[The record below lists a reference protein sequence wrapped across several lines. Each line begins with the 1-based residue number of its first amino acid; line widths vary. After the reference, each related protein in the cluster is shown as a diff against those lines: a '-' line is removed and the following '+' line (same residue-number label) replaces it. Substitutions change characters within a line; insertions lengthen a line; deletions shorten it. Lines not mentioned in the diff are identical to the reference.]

1 MAANMPQMGPAP
13 AMRRPAQQQ
22 LSTLIYNH
30 LMANPVQPSGWQS
43 AVNIAT
49 RLGTVMNM

>member
-1 MAANMPQMGPAP
+1 MAANMPQMGGGA

-22 LSTLIYNH
+22 LSTLIYNQ
-30 LMANPVQPSGWQS
+30 LMTNPVQPNGWQS
-43 AVNIAT
+43 SVNIAT